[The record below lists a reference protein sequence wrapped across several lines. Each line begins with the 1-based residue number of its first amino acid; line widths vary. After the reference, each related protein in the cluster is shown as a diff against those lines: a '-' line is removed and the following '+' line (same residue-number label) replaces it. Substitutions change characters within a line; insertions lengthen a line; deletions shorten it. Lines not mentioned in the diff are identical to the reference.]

1 MSVTIVYESMFGNT
15 REIAEAIAEGLG
27 EGNGEGHG
35 SEVDASIVPVLNA
48 PVSTADTDLLIVGA
62 PTHTHSLSRPA
73 TRVEAGHWAD
83 DADKSLRL
91 EPNAEGI
98 GVREWLESCVSV
110 PSRFAAFD
118 TRADIA
124 RVLSGS
130 AAGKIQKRLAKL
142 GSEAICPPQSY
153 RVDGRSHLEPG
164 ELDRARQW
172 GRELRLLLER

>member
-15 REIAEAIAEGLG
+15 REIAEAIAEGLD
-27 EGNGEGHG
+27 ERL
-35 SEVDASIVPVLNA
+35 VASSGTSTVVPVADA
-48 PVSTADTDLLIVGA
+48 PVSTADSDLLIVGA
-62 PTHTHSLSRPA
+62 PTHAHSLSRP
-73 TRVEAGHWAD
+73 TSRMEAGRWAD
-83 DADKSLRL
+83 DADKGLHL

-98 GVREWLESCVSV
+98 GVREWLETCVSV

-118 TRADIA
+118 TRADLA

-142 GSEAICPPQSY
+142 GSEAICVPQSY

-164 ELDRARQW
+164 ELERARQW
-172 GRELRLLLER
+172 GRELRLELER